1 MSVNKKF
8 ELQVKFKNNMLKFID
23 ELIELCPNKG
33 EFFILKVFV
42 RDNVPLP
49 EIIERFVN
57 IVLPYN
63 QQIKEKDQNFFLTT
77 TALYDSITGFEYMRE
92 NDNGKMLI
100 ESTRQLWSEQFDEDD
115 KNACWKWLN
124 LFIILAKKYKDNYMN

>member
-1 MSVNKKF
+1 MSSDKKF

-23 ELIELCPNKG
+23 ELIELCPDRG
-33 EFFILKVFV
+33 EFFMVKVFV

-49 EIIERFVN
+49 EIIERFAD
-57 IVLPYN
+57 IVLPYTA
-63 QQIKEKDQNFFLTT
+63 QIKEKNQDFFLTT
-77 TALYDSITGFEYMRE
+77 TALYDSMTGFEYMRE

-100 ESTRQLWSEQFDEDD
+100 ESTRKLWSEKFDEDD

-124 LFIILAKKYKDNYMN
+124 LFVILAKKYKDNYMN

>member
-1 MSVNKKF
+1 MSSDKKF

-23 ELIELCPNKG
+23 ELIDLCPDRG
-33 EFFILKVFV
+33 EFFMVKVFV

-49 EIIERFVN
+49 EIIERFAD
-57 IVLPYN
+57 IVLPYTS
-63 QQIKEKDQNFFLTT
+63 QIKEKNQDFFLTT
-77 TALYDSITGFEYMRE
+77 TALYDSMTGFEYMRE

-100 ESTRQLWSEQFDEDD
+100 ESTRKLWSEKFDDDD

-124 LFIILAKKYKDNYMN
+124 LFVILAKKYKDNYMN

>member
-1 MSVNKKF
+1 MSSDKKF

-23 ELIELCPNKG
+23 ELIDLCPDRG
-33 EFFILKVFV
+33 EFFMVKVFV

-49 EIIERFVN
+49 EIIERFAD
-57 IVLPYN
+57 IVLPYTA
-63 QQIKEKDQNFFLTT
+63 QIKEKNQDFFLTT
-77 TALYDSITGFEYMRE
+77 TALYDSMTGFEYMRE

-100 ESTRQLWSEQFDEDD
+100 ESTRKLWSEKFDEDD

-124 LFIILAKKYKDNYMN
+124 LFVILAKKYKDNYMN

>member
-1 MSVNKKF
+1 MSSDKKF

-23 ELIELCPNKG
+23 ELIDLCPDRG
-33 EFFILKVFV
+33 EFFMVKVFV

-49 EIIERFVN
+49 EIIERFAD
-57 IVLPYN
+57 IVLPYTS
-63 QQIKEKDQNFFLTT
+63 QIKEKNQDFFLTT
-77 TALYDSITGFEYMRE
+77 TALYDSMTGFEYMRE

-100 ESTRQLWSEQFDEDD
+100 ESTRKLWSEKFDDDD

-124 LFIILAKKYKDNYMN
+124 LFVILAKKYKDNYMI

>member
-49 EIIERFVN
+49 E
-57 IVLPYN
+57 
-63 QQIKEKDQNFFLTT
+63 
-77 TALYDSITGFEYMRE
+77 
-92 NDNGKMLI
+92 
-100 ESTRQLWSEQFDEDD
+100 
-115 KNACWKWLN
+115 
-124 LFIILAKKYKDNYMN
+124 NY

>member
-1 MSVNKKF
+1 MSSDKKF

-23 ELIELCPNKG
+23 ELIDLCPDRG
-33 EFFILKVFV
+33 EFFMVKVFV

-49 EIIERFVN
+49 EIIERFAD
-57 IVLPYN
+57 IVLPYTS
-63 QQIKEKDQNFFLTT
+63 QIKEKNQDFFLTT
-77 TALYDSITGFEYMRE
+77 TALYDSMTGFEYMRE

-100 ESTRQLWSEQFDEDD
+100 ESTRKLWSEKFDEDD

-124 LFIILAKKYKDNYMN
+124 LFVILAKKYKDNYMN